1 MRRLNDNKQFLDD
14 FARLATGAVGAL
26 SGFRSHLKQEVKT
39 HLDRFL
45 IELDLVP
52 RADFE
57 IVEQMAKQA
66 RLENAALTKRIA
78 TLEAQLK
85 PTKPVAKKAT
95 TKVTKP
101 VKTTAKP
108 KTKKATPKP
117 SKRKA

>member
-1 MRRLNDNKQFLDD
+1 MRKLNDNKQFLDD
-14 FARLATGAVGAL
+14 VARLATGAVGAL
-26 SGFRSHLKQEVKT
+26 SGFRTHIKQEVKS

-66 RLENAALTKRIA
+66 RLDNTALTKRVA
-78 TLEAQLK
+78 ALEAQLK
-85 PTKPVAKKAT
+85 PASKTSPAKAAPAKAKAKTATKT
-95 TKVTKP
+95 SSS
-101 VKTTAKP
+101 
-108 KTKKATPKP
+108 KP